1 MARGRKLHLSNGE
14 VWTWDM
20 VSAGGTIKIR
30 RPDRKAFAVP
40 MSAITGLTEN
50 DIERGYW
57 KGTRD
62 AWVTPRT
69 VKAYIEREL
78 LA

>member
-1 MARGRKLHLSNGE
+1 MGAERKLHLSNGE
-14 VWTWDM
+14 VWTWRM
-20 VSAGGTIKIR
+20 TSAAGAIKIR
-30 RPDRKAFAVP
+30 RPDRKAFAVS
-40 MSAITGLTEN
+40 MMAITGLTPN

-62 AWVTPRT
+62 AWVTPST
-69 VKAYIEREL
+69 VKRYIESEL

>member
-20 VSAGGTIKIR
+20 VRPGGTIKIR
-30 RPDRKAFAVP
+30 RPDRKSFAVS
-40 MSAITGLTEN
+40 MMAVTGLDPN
-50 DIERGYW
+50 SIERGYW
-57 KGTRD
+57 KRTRD
-62 AWVTPRT
+62 AWVTPSM
-69 VKAYIEREL
+69 VKDYIEREL